1 MNTYLVAVS
10 AAPELP
16 QPKDIPPITEWSVLA
31 VIAVL
36 LIRNLLAIDK
46 SRREADAKII
56 EKLLD
61 EVLEDN

>member
-1 MNTYLVAVS
+1 MNTYQIAVTTT
-10 AAPELP
+10 PELP
-16 QPKDIPPITEWSVLA
+16 QPKDIPVITEWSVLA
-31 VIAVL
+31 IIAVL

-46 SRREADAKII
+46 TRREADAKII